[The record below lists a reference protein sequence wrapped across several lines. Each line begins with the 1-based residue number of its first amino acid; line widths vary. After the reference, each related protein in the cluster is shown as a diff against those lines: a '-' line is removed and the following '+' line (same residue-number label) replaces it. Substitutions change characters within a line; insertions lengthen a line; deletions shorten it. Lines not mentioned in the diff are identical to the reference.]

1 MEKLLKIGV
10 FIGITAALF
19 FFVCILAFYHLV
31 RVGEFRS
38 FVIDEIEKNTA
49 LKVGLGAADIEI
61 GWVTGIAFRD
71 VAIAMPDSVTPEIA
85 AERVTARVALLPLL
99 QRQVIFYEIRLQRP
113 TVALAVDADGRIP
126 LLEKLINLPIL
137 KRHGE
142 QFSLDLQTIKIH
154 NGAIDYLDGRKRAG
168 LGEWRLRQA
177 DVTVERVRGQRLRE
191 FMKDLL
197 ARPSTESTGA
207 ALRFEINSQV
217 EKDHA
222 PMQLKASGR
231 LVFPQEVLDFH
242 QAHWNADVDLVD
254 FPAALI
260 KVQLGARFA
269 DQVGER
275 SSRPAAPSRR
285 LSRETA
291 AAQRRYRIQKD
302 LYRRARTVGS
312 RR

>member
-1 MEKLLKIGV
+1 M
-10 FIGITAALF
+10 
-19 FFVCILAFYHLV
+19 
-31 RVGEFRS
+31 
-38 FVIDEIEKNTA
+38 
-49 LKVGLGAADIEI
+49 
-61 GWVTGIAFRD
+61 
-71 VAIAMPDSVTPEIA
+71 
-85 AERVTARVALLPLL
+85 
-99 QRQVIFYEIRLQRP
+99 
-113 TVALAVDADGRIP
+113 
-126 LLEKLINLPIL
+126 LEKLINLPIL

-154 NGAIDYLDGRKRAG
+154 NGAIDYLDGRKPAG

-197 ARPSTESTGA
+197 ARPSAESTGA
-207 ALRFEINSQV
+207 ALHFEINSQV

-260 KVQLGARFA
+260 KVQLGAHLPIKSA
-269 DQVGER
+269 SGH
-275 SSRPAAPSRR
+275 
-285 LSRETA
+285 L
-291 AAQRRYRIQKD
+291 AQRLHLEGYPEKQLRLKGDIEFRKISIDAPELLARAANRRERPDQLRGGVEPGKIGDQARRVCASTISSSPWPAVSARSTARNPSYRCSS
-302 LYRRARTVGS
+302 LSCRRR
-312 RR
+312 